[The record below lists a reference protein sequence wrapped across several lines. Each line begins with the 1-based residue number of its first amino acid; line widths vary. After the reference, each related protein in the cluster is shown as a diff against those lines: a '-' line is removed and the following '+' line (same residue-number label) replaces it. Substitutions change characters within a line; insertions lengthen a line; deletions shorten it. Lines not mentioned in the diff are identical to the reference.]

1 MALVIIKADR
11 EGNIIKL
18 EGDVEA
24 ILGWDPEELLG
35 KPIVEIIPFKYRE
48 RHAAGWKRW
57 CTTGQKMVMGS
68 WVRVEAR
75 RADGNEIEVN
85 FCITERA
92 GMVQAIVETP
102 ASPRLPTLDD

>member
-48 RHAAGWKRW
+48 RHAAGWKR
-57 CTTGQKMVMGS
+57 
-68 WVRVEAR
+68 
-75 RADGNEIEVN
+75 
-85 FCITERA
+85 
-92 GMVQAIVETP
+92 
-102 ASPRLPTLDD
+102 